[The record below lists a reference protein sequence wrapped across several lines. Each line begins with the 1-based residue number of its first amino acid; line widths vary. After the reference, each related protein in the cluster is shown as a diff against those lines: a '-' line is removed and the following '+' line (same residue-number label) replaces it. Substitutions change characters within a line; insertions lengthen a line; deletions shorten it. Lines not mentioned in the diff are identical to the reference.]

1 MNRDLSLQKRVAE
14 AQVIVIG
21 ASLGGTSALRA
32 LFSALPGE
40 PCAAVVVAQHR
51 HRTSTDRFAD
61 MLRRG
66 TPLRIFDA
74 EDGMRL
80 EKGRVYLAPP
90 DYHLLIDRGVLKLS
104 TEAPVQFTR
113 PSIDV
118 LFESAADSYGRN
130 LVAVVLT
137 GSNTDGTEGAR
148 RVRQKGGIVVVQ
160 DPKTAEA
167 SAMPGAAAEH
177 ADLIGTLPEIAT
189 LLCWGGGNSRE

>member
-1 MNRDLSLQKRVAE
+1 VKRDPELFRRVAD

-32 LFSALPGE
+32 LFGALTGA

-51 HRTSTDRFAD
+51 HRNSTDRFAE
-61 MLRRG
+61 MLRG
-66 TPLRIFDA
+66 KSGLRIFDA

-80 EKGRVYLAPP
+80 DKGTIYLAPP
-90 DYHLLIDRGVLKLS
+90 DYHLMIDRGVLKLS

-118 LFESAADSYGRN
+118 LFESAADSYGRR

-137 GSNTDGTEGAR
+137 GSNNDGAAGAR
-148 RVRQKGGIVVVQ
+148 RVHEKGGVVLVQ

-167 SAMPGAAAEH
+167 PAMPEAAAAH
-177 ADLIGTLPEIAT
+177 ADVIGTLPEIAA
-189 LLCWGGGNSRE
+189 LMCVGGTVG